1 MASFDTNA
9 HALEAGPRR
18 AAPGHDSCCAEG
30 RKEERAR
37 RNVTS
42 GVMTHMPRVLGGRD
56 VEASG
61 KLLRGGLAALS
72 FSASSAMSVPCAP
85 AAVATGKVRAER
97 GLFLS
102 EPRHERR
109 AAGGRRNAACP
120 TRPRRAVSGR
130 TEGSGKVREASAA
143 LRVVAVLLVVC
154 SARSGLSFSRDW
166 SGEWRKGYNSLS
178 SFSLWDRLV
187 PSRALA
193 RKDSD
198 EWEGKVCGRSE
209 AFNGTVL

>member
-72 FSASSAMSVPCAP
+72 FSASSAMSVL
-85 AAVATGKVRAER
+85 RAER